1 MTAIIESV
9 THVLIGTQVSAKV
22 AVSVSRIQSHHQ
34 NIAPS
39 EDEESL
45 SFLPLAAQDNDY
57 TTANPTFSSNN
68 IHGDSTH
75 QHHAANRAPL
85 PHHAG
90 GGIQLQLQAPVRVY
104 ATSTNSSTNI
114 ALAGERAPNNNIHNH
129 SQGQTQ
135 PGADVDVTIIAVAV
149 PETIRPPKL
158 RKATDPA
165 VKNIKKLI
173 IFLCGMFMAFLFYL
187 DASVF
192 LYGSHY
198 MHRFTYTVAAI
209 LWSFAALAL
218 VVGSI
223 LGARRGE
230 WRMLAPGIVLSHA
243 ASFLIRWIV

>member
-1 MTAIIESV
+1 M
-9 THVLIGTQVSAKV
+9 L
-22 AVSVSRIQSHHQ
+22 QSHHQ

-75 QHHAANRAPL
+75 HAANRAPL

-90 GGIQLQLQAPVRVY
+90 GGIQLQAPVY

-129 SQGQTQ
+129 SQGQGQGQTQ

-187 DASVF
+187 DATVF
-192 LYGSHY
+192 LYSSHY
-198 MHRFTYTVAAI
+198 MHRFTFTVAAI
-209 LWSFAALAL
+209 FWSFAALAL

>member
-1 MTAIIESV
+1 M
-9 THVLIGTQVSAKV
+9 L
-22 AVSVSRIQSHHQ
+22 QSHHQ

-57 TTANPTFSSNN
+57 TTANPTFTPNN

-90 GGIQLQLQAPVRVY
+90 GGIQLQAPVY

-129 SQGQTQ
+129 SQGQVQTQ

-192 LYGSHY
+192 LYSSHY
-198 MHRFTYTVAAI
+198 MHRFTFTVAAI
-209 LWSFAALAL
+209 FWSFAALAL